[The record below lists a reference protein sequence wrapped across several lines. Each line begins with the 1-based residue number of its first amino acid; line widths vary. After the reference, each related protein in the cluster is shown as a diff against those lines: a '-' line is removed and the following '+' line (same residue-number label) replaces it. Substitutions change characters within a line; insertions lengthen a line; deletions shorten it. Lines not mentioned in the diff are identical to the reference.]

1 MMTSCDGGC
10 HCDCVLIVGLNV
22 GMVVCGHDGVPTIA
36 HVLVM
41 VAIVIMVF
49 LLLVMFLQWTWLLS

>member
-10 HCDCVLIVGLNV
+10 HCDCVLIVGINV

-49 LLLVMFLQWTWLLS
+49 LLLVLVL